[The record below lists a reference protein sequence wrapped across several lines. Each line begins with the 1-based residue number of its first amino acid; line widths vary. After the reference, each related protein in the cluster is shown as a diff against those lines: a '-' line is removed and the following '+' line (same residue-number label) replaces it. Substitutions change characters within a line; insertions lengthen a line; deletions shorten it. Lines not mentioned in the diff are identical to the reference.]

1 MGFYFLGG
9 IMSRKVARDW
19 LFKLVFE
26 LTFQNNSV
34 NFYEEFLALE
44 DVTEENK
51 NFVTTIYSGIAE
63 NYASLLEELNGYLN
77 GYKVESLFKVD
88 LAILLI
94 ALFEHK
100 YYTMTDKK
108 IIANECVELAKK
120 YSTDKSHKFINGVVG
135 SILKD

>member
-1 MGFYFLGG
+1 
-9 IMSRKVARDW
+9 MSRKVARDW

-26 LTFQNNSV
+26 LTFQNDSV
-34 NFYEEFLALE
+34 NQYEEFLTLE
-44 DVTEENK
+44 EVSEENK
-51 NFVTTIYSGIAE
+51 SFVTTIYSGIAE
-63 NYASLLEELNGYLN
+63 NYSALLEDLNKYLN
-77 GYKVESLFKVD
+77 GYKSESLFKVD

-94 ALFEHK
+94 ALYEYK
-100 YYTMTDKK
+100 YYTKTDKK

>member
-1 MGFYFLGG
+1 
-9 IMSRKVARDW
+9 MSRKVARDW

-26 LTFQNNSV
+26 LTFQNDSV
-34 NFYEEFLALE
+34 NQYEEFLTLE
-44 DVTEENK
+44 EVSEENK
-51 NFVTTIYSGIAE
+51 SFVTTIYSGIAE
-63 NYASLLEELNGYLN
+63 NYSALLENLNKYLN
-77 GYKVESLFKVD
+77 GYKSESLFKVD

-94 ALFEHK
+94 ALYEYK
-100 YYTMTDKK
+100 YYTKTDKK